1 MFKNYII
8 IAWKVL
14 LRRKVFSFISLF
26 GIAITLATLLVLST
40 MVDNTLYPHGPEK
53 TNQNFL
59 SISKLVLVS
68 EDRHGTNSSDPGF
81 KFIKDNVHRLKAPEN
96 ISTFSKTI
104 EAASYVAGDK

>member
-1 MFKNYII
+1 MFKNYLK

-26 GIAITLATLLVLST
+26 GISLTLATLLIVST

-59 SISKLVLVS
+59 SINKLVLVTENRS
-68 EDRHGTNSSDPGF
+68 GTNSSDPGF
-81 KFIKDNVHRLKAPEN
+81 KFLKDNVNRLNAPEN
-96 ISTFSKTI
+96 ISIF
-104 EAASYVAGDK
+104 